1 MTHVTQ
7 GKSLKEVEAMVA
19 SGEVTPVDAIAGLEA
34 RLPKASPHKFRR
46 TSHAIAQLKASKTF
60 DAGAAWDGAKG
71 KPKAEAKAKAK
82 AKAKPAAKAADLG
95 SIVAGMDEEAMASV
109 MALILARMSD

>member
-7 GKSLKEVEAMVA
+7 GKSLKEVAAMVA

-71 KPKAEAKAKAK
+71 KPKAKAK